1 MQRDERKA
9 KVEQIEKQRVQMK
22 VDQKML
28 SVVSPDGSQP
38 QQGPVLD
45 MKQLRRIH
53 IALAGVQRGANLQIG
68 RTALFALFGGGGGY
82 ALLLVAESLGQRL
95 PSWSPL
101 ISAALF
107 AGAGFATCRFKSYLE
122 ELYTLLSQVIPTQ
135 RDQYKAVQEAA
146 ERGTWGEFADA
157 LLDWLDAERR
167 CLEPRTPTA
176 VDIAKRGF
184 LSKQ

>member
-1 MQRDERKA
+1 MQ
-9 KVEQIEKQRVQMK
+9 
-22 VDQKML
+22 
-28 SVVSPDGSQP
+28 
-38 QQGPVLD
+38 
-45 MKQLRRIH
+45 
-53 IALAGVQRGANLQIG
+53 
-68 RTALFALFGGGGGY
+68 
-82 ALLLVAESLGQRL
+82 
-95 PSWSPL
+95 SWL
-101 ISAALF
+101 I
-107 AGAGFATCRFKSYLE
+107 ATCRFKSYLE